1 MKRYFT
7 VLAVLALSACGDSD
21 SEATSITS
29 ADGTTE
35 YEVSGAGDD
44 TRVRMSDA
52 EGNEAVF
59 TGGSDAAGELD
70 LPDGYALYPGAEVE
84 SSTTFNGS
92 QGSGV
97 MVTFAADASSQELA
111 EYYRKQAT
119 SAGVVIDTDAR
130 TGEERM
136 IAGEGPGGLSFSLQS
151 SADGSGSTGILVIS
165 Q

>member
-1 MKRYFT
+1 MKKYCA
-7 VLAVLALSACGDSD
+7 AVVILALAACSE
-21 SEATSITS
+21 SEATSVIS

-59 TGGSDAAGELD
+59 TGGSDVTGELD

-92 QGSGV
+92 QGGGV
-97 MVTFAADASSQELA
+97 MVTFGADAPPQELV
-111 EYYRKQAT
+111 EYYRKQAMN
-119 SAGVVIDTDAR
+119 AGVEIDTDAR

-136 IAGEGPGGLSFSLQS
+136 IAGEGPGGLSFSLQTS
-151 SADGSGSTGILVIS
+151 TSGSGSTGILVIA

>member
-1 MKRYFT
+1 MKKYCA
-7 VLAVLALSACGDSD
+7 AVVILALAACGE
-21 SEATSITS
+21 SEATSVIS

-35 YEVSGAGDD
+35 YEVSGTGEDNRA
-44 TRVRMSDA
+44 RMSDA
-52 EGNEAVF
+52 EGNEAVV
-59 TGGSDAAGELD
+59 TVGSGATDKLG

-97 MVTFAADASSQELA
+97 MVTFAADAPPQELV

-119 SAGVVIDTDAR
+119 SAGVEIDTNAR
-130 TGEERM
+130 TGEERL
-136 IAGEGPGGLSFSLQS
+136 IAGEGPGGLSFSLQT
-151 SADGSGSTGILVIS
+151 SADGSGSTGILVIA

>member
-1 MKRYFT
+1 MKKYCA
-7 VLAVLALSACGDSD
+7 AVVILALAACSE
-21 SEATSITS
+21 SEATSVIS

-59 TGGSDAAGELD
+59 TGGSDVTGELD

-84 SSTTFNGS
+84 SGTTFDGA

-97 MVTFAADASSQELA
+97 MVTFATDASSQELV
-111 EYYRKQAT
+111 EYYRKQAK
-119 SAGVVIDTDAR
+119 SAGVEIDTDAR

-136 IAGEGPGGLSFSLQS
+136 IAGVGPGGLSFSLQTS
-151 SADGSGSTGILVIS
+151 PGGSGSTGILVIA

>member
-1 MKRYFT
+1 MKRYF
-7 VLAVLALSACGDSD
+7 VAVIMLGLTACGDS
-21 SEATSITS
+21 EANSVTLP
-29 ADGTTE
+29 DGTTE

-84 SSTTFNGS
+84 TSTTFNGS

-97 MVTFAADASSQELA
+97 MVTFATDASSQELV
-111 EYYRKQAT
+111 EHYREQAT
-119 SAGVVIDTDAR
+119 SAGVEIDTDAR
-130 TGEERM
+130 TGDDRM
-136 IAGEGPGGLSFSLQS
+136 IAGEGPGGLSFSLQT
-151 SADGSGSTGILVIS
+151 SADDSGSTGILVIS

>member
-1 MKRYFT
+1 MKKYCAA
-7 VLAVLALSACGDSD
+7 AVILALAACSE
-21 SEATSITS
+21 SEATSVIS

-35 YEVSGAGDD
+35 YEVSGADDD

-52 EGNEAVF
+52 EGNEAVV
-59 TGGSDAAGELD
+59 TVGSDVTGELD

-97 MVTFAADASSQELA
+97 MITFAADAPPQELV

-119 SAGVVIDTDAR
+119 SAGVEIDTDAR

-136 IAGEGPGGLSFSLQS
+136 IAGEGPGGLSFSLQTS
-151 SADGSGSTGILVIS
+151 PGGSGSTGILVIA

>member
-1 MKRYFT
+1 MKKYCT
-7 VLAVLALSACGDSD
+7 AVGILALVACND
-21 SEATSITS
+21 SEATSVIS
-29 ADGTTE
+29 ADGATE
-35 YEVSGAGDD
+35 YEVSGAGGD

-52 EGNEAVF
+52 DGNEAVF
-59 TGGSDAAGELD
+59 AGGSDAAGEPG

-97 MVTFAADASSQELA
+97 MVTFATDASSQELV

-119 SAGVVIDTDAR
+119 SADVEIDTDAR
-130 TGEERM
+130 TGEDQM
-136 IAGEGPGGLSFSLQS
+136 IAGEGPGGLSFSLQTS
-151 SADGSGSTGILVIS
+151 PDGSGSTGILVIA